1 MFNTMRRS
9 QRGFIGTL
17 FGIWGAVVLVLAIGW
32 IANLVQVV
40 KLASANVPIAEQT
53 TMFFVKAV
61 CILIAPAG
69 AVLGWIGIFS

>member
-1 MFNTMRRS
+1 MFNHR

-40 KLASANVPIAEQT
+40 KLASANVPIAEQS

-61 CILIAPAG
+61 CVLIAPAG
-69 AVLGWIGIFS
+69 SVLGWIGIFS